1 MKIRNEAYNI
11 AFGANLKRIRMA
23 KKLSREALAAQAGIE
38 SKQVYRIE
46 VGESSPTIATVITIA
61 IALNIHPKKMFEFD
75 FDFKAQPAQP
85 SPQPPQQ
92 TAE

>member
-1 MKIRNEAYNI
+1 MIFTPVKIRNEAYNI

-46 VGESSPTIATVITIA
+46 VGESSPTIATVTTIA
-61 IALNIHPKKMFEFD
+61 VALNIHPKKMLDFD
-75 FDFKAQPAQP
+75 FDFKAQQQP
-85 SPQPPQQ
+85 PPQQ
-92 TAE
+92 